1 MVPNQFWWRFWKYWM
16 NALSFAGARRRL
28 SEVSQLAENEL
39 DHFFS
44 DFMFNWIN
52 GGVQVVRR

>member
-1 MVPNQFWWRFWKYWM
+1 
-16 NALSFAGARRRL
+16 L
-28 SEVSQLAENEL
+28 SEASKWAENEL

-52 GGVQVVRR
+52 GGVQVVRRR